1 MKAAITISVL
11 IALLAIAVPSLVG
24 LHSQAMIGVT
34 GKPLAQSGTT
44 TTVSC
49 SAAPGQEYLCNA
61 VVCICVDQVS
71 TFATGSVLWSTSGT
85 GSFLPSATCEIT
97 VTSDTLGN
105 CEVYYLPSA
114 TDVNTQVTI
123 TAAYSG
129 DPENS
134 GSSGSTTINV
144 TPQLSSTSSSI
155 ASSTQSTTLSTTTP
169 FTATSSITIETS
181 ATSSVTL
188 NSNSSSIFS
197 LGAIAAVV
205 IIIIIIVILLI
216 RRRMAK

>member
-1 MKAAITISVL
+1 MKTAIAISIF
-11 IALLAIAVPSLVG
+11 IALSAIAVPSFIG
-24 LHSQAMIGVT
+24 LHSQATIGVI

-44 TTVSC
+44 ATVSC

-85 GSFLPSATCEIT
+85 GSFSPSATCEIT
-97 VTSDTLGN
+97 DTSDTLGN

-123 TAAYSG
+123 TATYSG

-144 TPQLSSTSSSI
+144 TPQTSSS
-155 ASSTQSTTLSTTTP
+155 SSSVVTSTQSTFLSTSLTNSP
-169 FTATSSITIETS
+169 STATTSIATETS
-181 ATSSVTL
+181 ATTSSVPQEL
-188 NSNSSSIFS
+188 KFEFCLFILVQS
-197 LGAIAAVV
+197 L
-205 IIIIIIVILLI
+205 
-216 RRRMAK
+216 RSW